1 MIEDHVEKDLKA
13 IVMQVL
19 DERFE
24 FVDLH
29 TKFAGSGITSF
40 GSKEAH
46 LAVAPIIQQ
55 LLPCF
60 RVQAAVF
67 ELIEL
72 EDGHQ
77 LDAIDTKLL
86 QVGDFLAKSGKG
98 TWVLNPRGR
107 MLCKPANVHL
117 VDNHVLGGYFQ
128 GAVGL
133 PVEIVE

>member
-1 MIEDHVEKDLKA
+1 
-13 IVMQVL
+13 MQVL

-29 TKFAGSGITSF
+29 TEFAGGCITGL
-40 GSKEAH
+40 GSEEAH

-60 RVQAAVF
+60 RVHAAVF

-86 QVGDFLAKSGKG
+86 QVGDFLANAGEG
-98 TWVLNPRGR
+98 ARVLD
-107 MLCKPANVHL
+107 A
-117 VDNHVLGGYFQ
+117 
-128 GAVGL
+128 
-133 PVEIVE
+133 